1 MTTERYQQGL
11 AKMMEY
17 QPAGGSGVSTHLK
30 LADDLKDIAP
40 DVSRYIVE
48 FAFGDIYARP
58 GLAKREQALVT
69 ISSLVTLGTEREIDL
84 HINTGLTVGLSK
96 EEIVAAIVHLIPY
109 IGFPRVLNALYVLKD
124 VLAQRDA
131 GDARKTRAA

>member
-1 MTTERYQQGL
+1 MATERYQQGL
-11 AKMMEY
+11 DKMMEY
-17 QPAGGSGVSTHLK
+17 QPAGDSGVSTHLK
-30 LADDLKDIAP
+30 IADDLKDIAP

-48 FAFGDIYARP
+48 FAIGDIYARP

-69 ISSLVTLGTEREIDL
+69 ISALVTLGTEREIDL

-96 EEIVAAIVHLIPY
+96 EEIVAAIIHLIPY
-109 IGFPRVLNALYVLKD
+109 TGFPRVLNALYVLKD

>member
-1 MTTERYQQGL
+1 MATERYQQGL

-17 QPAGGSGVSTHLK
+17 QPAAGSGVSTHLK
-30 LADDLKDIAP
+30 IADDLKDIAP

-96 EEIVAAIVHLIPY
+96 QEIVAAIIHLIPY
-109 IGFPRVLNALYVLKD
+109 TGFPRVLNALYVLKD

-131 GDARKTRAA
+131 GDARETQAA